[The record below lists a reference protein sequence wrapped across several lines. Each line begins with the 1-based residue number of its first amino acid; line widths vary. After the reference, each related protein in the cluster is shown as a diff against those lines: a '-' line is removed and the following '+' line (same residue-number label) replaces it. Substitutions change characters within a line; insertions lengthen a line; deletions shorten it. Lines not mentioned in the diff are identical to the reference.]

1 MKRKTEGIGEA
12 RDEGQSRYLYLI
24 DEVIIALY
32 STHLSPAALQPR
44 HMGSCVGTN

>member
-24 DEVIIALY
+24 DEVIALY